1 MGCCLWAAAVVC
13 VYSLSLQLHYFV
25 SGVKRLQRRTTT
37 FEFCINCGL
46 LSHCYPH
53 SDFFFSS
60 PLSPFSYLRPETA
73 QGIFLNFKR
82 LLEFNQGKLPFAAAQ
97 IGNSF
102 RNEISPRSGLI
113 RVRYCTF
120 PLATGGYLGAGTTSL
135 LFQCLYTIISHQ
147 CFLPEDV

>member
-1 MGCCLWAAAVVC
+1 MFVFIPSAYCFIILCLELKDSREKVPPLNFILTVVFFLT
-13 VYSLSLQLHYFV
+13 VFPAL
-25 SGVKRLQRRTTT
+25 
-37 FEFCINCGL
+37 I
-46 LSHCYPH
+46 
-53 SDFFFSS
+53 FFSS

-135 LFQCLYTIISHQ
+135 LFQCLYTIISH
-147 CFLPEDV
+147 